1 MHRKYLEL
9 WQPVDSLT
17 WLILLHTFFAGKFLT
32 EYFLMQRYDVTCEQ
46 LRKLLVSLDI
56 RQYNGLVNF
65 AVKKSTVSE
74 ISKNH
79 LMIFLNL
86 NDILNLEELQVD
98 DISAKFTAESIKN
111 YIKVSL
117 IRFQTDVFPVLSV
130 RIGSGQYHTC
140 LLLGFVQKFGI
151 T

>member
-1 MHRKYLEL
+1 
-9 WQPVDSLT
+9 
-17 WLILLHTFFAGKFLT
+17 
-32 EYFLMQRYDVTCEQ
+32 MQRYDVTCEQ

-86 NDILNLEELQVD
+86 NDILNIEE
-98 DISAKFTAESIKN
+98 
-111 YIKVSL
+111 
-117 IRFQTDVFPVLSV
+117 
-130 RIGSGQYHTC
+130 
-140 LLLGFVQKFGI
+140 
-151 T
+151 